1 MSIFGSDRP
10 AVISASRLARVSDD
24 GPDGWGAPLH
34 ARVLD
39 LAGVGAGTTV
49 LDLGCGPGLFA
60 AAAAARGALVTGI
73 DVDRSVVA
81 AAGRAVPSGTFR
93 VGDAHEP
100 PPGPF
105 DVVAAVQLLTHV
117 ADPLAVLRAAGAV
130 GDTVAVTVWGREQ
143 ECDVRAFGE
152 ALAPWLPARRAQPGP
167 APLTDPDRLRG
178 VAAAAGLDVVRL
190 DEVACP
196 FTYADEDELIAPLMG
211 TGMGR
216 QAMNRGG
223 PAAVRAAVLKR
234 LEPHRTA
241 QGTYVLSN
249 LFRVLIATSG
259 PSVR

>member
-1 MSIFGSDRP
+1 MR
-10 AVISASRLARVSDD
+10 DD

-34 ARVLD
+34 ARVLE
-39 LAGVGAGTTV
+39 LAGVGTGTTV

-60 AAAAARGALVTGI
+60 AAAAGRGALVTGI

-81 AAGRAVPSGTFR
+81 AAARAVPSGTFR

-105 DVVAAVQLLTHV
+105 DVVAAVQVLTHV
-117 ADPLAVLRAAGAV
+117 ANPLAVLRAAGAV
-130 GDTVAVTVWGREQ
+130 GDTVVATVWGREE

-152 ALAPWLPARRAQPGP
+152 ALAPWLPVRRPQPGP
-167 APLTDPDRLRG
+167 PPLTDPDRLRKLAG
-178 VAAAAGLDVVRL
+178 LAGLDVVSL
-190 DEVACP
+190 DEVVCP

-223 PAAVRAAVLKR
+223 PGAVRAAVLER
-234 LEPHRTA
+234 MEPNRTP
-241 QGTYVLSN
+241 QGTYVLRN
-249 LFRVLIATSG
+249 LFRILLTTNYFAVVA
-259 PSVR
+259 

>member
-1 MSIFGSDRP
+1 M
-10 AVISASRLARVSDD
+10 SDD

-39 LAGVGAGTTV
+39 VAGVGAGTTL

-60 AAAAARGALVTGI
+60 AAAAAHGALVTGI
-73 DVDRSVVA
+73 DVDRSVA
-81 AAGRAVPSGTFR
+81 AAARAVPSGTFR

-105 DVVAAVQLLTHV
+105 DVVAAVQLLAHV
-117 ADPLAVLRAAGAV
+117 ADPLGVLRAAGAV
-130 GDTVAVTVWGREQ
+130 GDTVVVTVWGREQ

-152 ALAPWLPARRAQPGP
+152 ALAPWLPARRSPPGP
-167 APLTDPDRLRG
+167 PPLTDPDRLRQ
-178 VAAAAGLDVVRL
+178 VADAAGLAVVGL
-190 DEVACP
+190 EEVVCP

-223 PAAVRAAVLKR
+223 PGAVRAAVLER
-234 LEPHRTA
+234 LEPHRQA
-241 QGTYVLSN
+241 DGTYVLRN
-249 LFRVLIATSG
+249 VFRILTATSG
-259 PSVR
+259 TLVR